1 MKTLFE
7 SALEHLSSRHCSERE
22 LRSLLEKDFATHS
35 SLDEAINQVL
45 EKLRELHLINDW
57 RIAERLIQDY
67 RHKGTRFIRN
77 VLHQNNLPEE
87 LIEKALAECSD
98 EYERALEVLRK
109 QVYSTC
115 RVPVEQSKPHLMSVL
130 DGCGFSQDVIQR
142 ALQTLHEEGLM
153 PEQEEHHD

>member
-1 MKTLFE
+1 MNM
-7 SALEHLSSRHCSERE
+7 S
-22 LRSLLEKDFATHS
+22 
-35 SLDEAINQVL
+35 
-45 EKLRELHLINDW
+45 
-57 RIAERLIQDY
+57 
-67 RHKGTRFIRN
+67 
-77 VLHQNNLPEE
+77 
-87 LIEKALAECSD
+87 
-98 EYERALEVLRK
+98 ALEVLRK